1 MIDFFLHLEQLL
13 PVLLAEYGL
22 WIYAILFLIIFAET
36 GFVFMFFLPGDSLLI
51 AIGALCSSSDLIHIH
66 TMGILMMIAAVL
78 GYIVNYYTGQKL
90 GFKFAHQHSRW
101 LKPEYMMKTNQYFLK
116 HGGKTIL
123 VARFI
128 PFVRSFAPF
137 AAGAGHMSLATFMW
151 YNVTGGLIW
160 IGSLLAIGYGVGNT
174 LSFMVDVLVCDRDR
188 PHQPRKNKGA

>member
-51 AIGALCSSSDLIHIH
+51 AIGALCSSSELIHLH

-174 LSFMVDVLVCDRDR
+174 LSFMVDVLV
-188 PHQPRKNKGA
+188 

>member
-101 LKPEYMMKTNQYFLK
+101 LKPEYMHEDQSIFLK
-116 HGGKTIL
+116 
-123 VARFI
+123 AWR
-128 PFVRSFAPF
+128 
-137 AAGAGHMSLATFMW
+137 
-151 YNVTGGLIW
+151 
-160 IGSLLAIGYGVGNT
+160 
-174 LSFMVDVLVCDRDR
+174 
-188 PHQPRKNKGA
+188 